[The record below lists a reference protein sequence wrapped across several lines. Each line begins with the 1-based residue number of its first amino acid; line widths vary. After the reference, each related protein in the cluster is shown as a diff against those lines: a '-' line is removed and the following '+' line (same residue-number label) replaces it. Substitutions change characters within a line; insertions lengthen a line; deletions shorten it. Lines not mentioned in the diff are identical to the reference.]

1 MKTLE
6 EIQKEYQKYDQQSM
20 KLSTPEDLDIYA
32 EIIRDDMLDDI
43 TIARREQASNNRR
56 LSVTRVISKLFPVY
70 EEEVEYYERDNKL
83 LQEECLLGLE
93 WRHYLEVLQK
103 EVTPDN
109 LREFGRLLDFSKD
122 YYHSNAN
129 FLESK
134 RDELELAFKGIMSF
148 NGKFSDTRE
157 VFQQFFSQK
166 ISELTTKKDIQKKK
180 EI

>member
-1 MKTLE
+1 M
-6 EIQKEYQKYDQQSM
+6 
-20 KLSTPEDLDIYA
+20 
-32 EIIRDDMLDDI
+32 
-43 TIARREQASNNRR
+43 
-56 LSVTRVISKLFPVY
+56 
-70 EEEVEYYERDNKL
+70 ERDNKV

-109 LREFGRLLDFSKD
+109 LREFARLLDFSKD
-122 YYHSNAN
+122 YYHRNAN